1 MPKRRQVVP
10 VMTVGEGET
19 NQLKNIYFRKEILA
33 LSEYRLHIG
42 LLVFQRLTSINTLTQ
57 ILVVVIEAIKAER
70 NQFA

>member
-1 MPKRRQVVP
+1 
-10 VMTVGEGET
+10 MTVGEGET
-19 NQLKNIYFRKEILA
+19 NQLKNINFRKEILA

-42 LLVFQRLTSINTLTQ
+42 LLVFQQLTSINTLTQ

>member
-1 MPKRRQVVP
+1 
-10 VMTVGEGET
+10 MTVGEGET